1 MPTGLWEKCP
11 SCGEVI
17 HTLELT
23 QNQMVCPKCDHHF
36 FINSRDRIAAFLD
49 PDSFQEL
56 DLDLWQ
62 AMF

>member
-23 QNQMVCPKCDHHF
+23 QNQMVCPSAT
-36 FINSRDRIAAFLD
+36 IIS
-49 PDSFQEL
+49 S
-56 DLDLWQ
+56 
-62 AMF
+62 